1 MNIEHRVWGERDNIR
16 VKKRNRAVYVAV
28 VFVLLLMVY
37 FGAKAVV
44 WGRKAARQYEKNEAL
59 NEAIVKQDRREAE
72 VLLRAG
78 AGPNETGEGDSILN
92 AMSHN
97 DDAMVKLLMRY
108 GANPSKSLLRTTDP
122 DYARALLKLGANP
135 NAPVG
140 YEGQTVFMTM
150 CIGGAA
156 DEAQLLLNNGAN
168 PKVRDNDGQTILQR
182 MEYAAGNHPESA
194 IQYGKIRTLLKKAG
208 VVQ

>member
-1 MNIEHRVWGERDNIR
+1 MSIEHQVWDEQDALRVRR
-16 VKKRNRAVYVAV
+16 RNRAVYLAV
-28 VFVLLLMVY
+28 VLALVLMVY
-37 FGAKAVV
+37 FGTQVV
-44 WGRKAARQYEKNEAL
+44 IWGRKAARQHEKNEAL
-59 NEAIVKQDRREAE
+59 NEAIVKQVKHEAE
-72 VLLRAG
+72 ILLRVG
-78 AGPNETGEGDSILN
+78 AGPNETGESDSILN

-108 GANPSKSLLRTTDP
+108 GANPSKSLVQTTDP

-135 NAPVG
+135 NARVG
-140 YEGQTVFMTM
+140 RNGETVLMEM
-150 CIGGAA
+150 CIVGAA
-156 DEAQLLLNNGAN
+156 DTAQLLLNNGAN

-194 IQYGKIRTLLKKAG
+194 AQYEKTRALLKKAG